1 MTASSEPKAETQQRV
16 KAPKGKKSKQAKG
29 TPPSETSLEAALD
42 GQYELL
48 LEGEEP
54 GTAGELVASIE
65 DPAEPPSLVEPAEP
79 PSLVEPG
86 LAGKTVAICGPGVSI
101 KDLFSEAAR
110 EGGSRALAD
119 ETWCLDS
126 LGALLNN
133 DRTFHMSPVTKLGE
147 GESGWIST
155 CKIVYSS
162 GRDDRFPNV
171 IAYPIE
177 KVMEFLN
184 VAYFNSSAAY
194 AIAFAIAERVGRIK
208 VYGLDPPT
216 AKERANIE
224 FLLCKAI
231 HYNTAVEISGSSTL
245 LDNDV
250 PHDKKVYGFCELED
264 PYVLTMLNGKM
275 LLRRRS
281 EVSLRK

>member
-1 MTASSEPKAETQQRV
+1 MNASTEPKAEVQQRA

-29 TPPSETSLEAALD
+29 AQPAETSMDAALD

-54 GTAGELVASIE
+54 VTAGELVASTE
-65 DPAEPPSLVEPAEP
+65 EPAEP

-86 LAGKTVAICGPGVSI
+86 LAGKTVVICGPGVSI

-119 ETWCLDS
+119 ETWCLNS

-133 DRTFHMSPVTKLGE
+133 DRTFHMSPVAKLGD
-147 GESGWIST
+147 GESGWIPS

-162 GRDDRFPNV
+162 GRDERFPNV

-194 AIAFAIAERVGRIK
+194 AIAFAIA
-208 VYGLDPPT
+208 
-216 AKERANIE
+216 
-224 FLLCKAI
+224 
-231 HYNTAVEISGSSTL
+231 
-245 LDNDV
+245 
-250 PHDKKVYGFCELED
+250 
-264 PYVLTMLNGKM
+264 
-275 LLRRRS
+275 
-281 EVSLRK
+281 